1 MRIVI
6 NTKLAQRLRQI
17 ATYLFLATLA
27 LLIGGFIFVNF
38 SMFTGNLPEP
48 IIVLL
53 QLALIP
59 AAFILTL
66 VSVRLTNS
74 WARRPFPEDVIK
86 EGLKGVSKKSVI
98 YHYYHFPARHVLI
111 APQGVFAITTRW
123 HNGRFSVKDDQWK
136 TYKSAISRFFS
147 ALRMDGIGNPTH
159 DAQRA
164 AEHVQAKFKA
174 VGADVSVQPLII
186 FTDPTVQID
195 IENPTIPVLFADE
208 KRSPNLTEYLRD
220 LNRQQRSDIQ
230 QRVTLPVSE
239 TQIAAF
245 EANTVKA

>member
-6 NTKLAQRLRQI
+6 NTKLAKRLRQI
-17 ATYLFLATLA
+17 ATYLFLGTLA
-27 LLIGGFIFVNF
+27 LLIGGFAFVNY
-38 SMFTGNLPEP
+38 SMFTGTLPEP
-48 IIVLL
+48 LILLL

-66 VSVRLTNS
+66 LSVRLTNS

-86 EGLKGVSKKSVI
+86 ESLKGVSKKSVL

-123 HNGRFSVKDDQWK
+123 HNGRFSVKGDEWK
-136 TYKSAISRFFS
+136 SYKGAISRLFS
-147 ALRMDGIGNPTH
+147 AMRMDGIGNPTR

-164 AEHVQAKFKA
+164 AENVQAQFKA
-174 VGADVSVQPLII
+174 VGADVNVQPLIVFI
-186 FTDPTVQID
+186 DPTVQID
-195 IENPTIPVLFADE
+195 IENPTVPVLFADE

-220 LNRQQRSDIQ
+220 LNRQQRGDSQ
-230 QRVTLPVSE
+230 QRVILPV
-239 TQIAAF
+239 TDAQITAF
-245 EANTVKA
+245 EANTIKQ